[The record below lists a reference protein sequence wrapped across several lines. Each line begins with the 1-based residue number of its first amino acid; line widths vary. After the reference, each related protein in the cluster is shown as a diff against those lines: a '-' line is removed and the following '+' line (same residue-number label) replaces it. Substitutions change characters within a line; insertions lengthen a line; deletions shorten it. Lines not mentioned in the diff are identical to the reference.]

1 MSGSKRI
8 EWIDVAKGVGIV
20 LVSFGHLRNGD
31 GESVWLPALDVPI
44 DAIYL
49 FHMPL
54 FFLLGGLTFSRRG
67 GFKAFL
73 ARKAKT
79 LLVPYY
85 VFSLYFLAKPF
96 AILLIPSMRATFQT
110 SHDYGITHQFLDV
123 LIMGNGLWFL
133 MAFFVG
139 ECLMYGLT
147 SLTDD
152 GRVLAAIGMAFVI
165 LSTFV
170 SSQTGWPALPFQIA
184 AGVKAAGYMCVG
196 YVLKEWLKAIPRG
209 RAGVSSACAAVVFLT
224 LAVPAVAGIVPDG
237 PALLTRIG
245 RGSIPWHVRRH
256 LAVHRGGV
264 MPDAGLYRPLQPRL
278 LRAERIDTQ
287 HHENRAFPSHRHQRG
302 VHTVVFTAS
311 RGPRGHRPCARA
323 ADPREPFHT
332 TLDVVGH
339 RQKTPITRQQGADVF
354 LGVNHAANPWLS
366 RFYRDSP
373 NQAIA

>member
-1 MSGSKRI
+1 M
-8 EWIDVAKGVGIV
+8 
-20 LVSFGHLRNGD
+20 
-31 GESVWLPALDVPI
+31 
-44 DAIYL
+44 
-49 FHMPL
+49 
-54 FFLLGGLTFSRRG
+54 
-67 GFKAFL
+67 
-73 ARKAKT
+73 
-79 LLVPYY
+79 LVPYY

-224 LAVPAVAGIVPDG
+224 LAVPAVAGIIPDG
-237 PALLTRIG
+237 PALLTASVAAAFLGTFAVIWLCIAVGSCRTLAYIG
-245 RGSIPWHVRRH
+245 RYSLVYYALNALTLNIMKIGLFRVIGINVASTPWFSQ
-256 LAVHRGGV
+256 LL
-264 MPDAGLYRPLQPRL
+264 AGLAATALALVLLTLANLFIQRWMWWAIGKKRP
-278 LRAERIDTQ
+278 
-287 HHENRAFPSHRHQRG
+287 
-302 VHTVVFTAS
+302 
-311 RGPRGHRPCARA
+311 
-323 ADPREPFHT
+323 
-332 TLDVVGH
+332 
-339 RQKTPITRQQGADVF
+339 
-354 LGVNHAANPWLS
+354 
-366 RFYRDSP
+366 
-373 NQAIA
+373 

>member
-1 MSGSKRI
+1 MSGSKRV

-31 GESVWLPALDVPI
+31 GESVWLPALDAPI

-110 SHDYGITHQFLDV
+110 SHDYGIAHQFLDV
-123 LIMGNGLWFL
+123 LVMCNGLWFL

-152 GRVLAAIGMAFVI
+152 GRVLAAIGMASVI

-170 SSQTGWPALPFQIA
+170 SSQTGWPALPFQIV

-196 YVLKEWLKAIPRG
+196 YVLKEWLKTIPRR
-209 RAGVSSACAAVVFLT
+209 RAGVSSACAAIVFLT
-224 LAVPAVAGIVPDG
+224 LAVPAVAGIIPDG
-237 PALLTRIG
+237 PALLTASVAAAFLGTFAVIWLCIAVGSCRMLAYIG
-245 RGSIPWHVRRH
+245 RYSLVYYALNALTLNIMKIGLFRVIGINVASTPWFSQ
-256 LAVHRGGV
+256 LL
-264 MPDAGLYRPLQPRL
+264 AGLAATALALVLLTLANLFIQRWMWWAIGKKRP
-278 LRAERIDTQ
+278 
-287 HHENRAFPSHRHQRG
+287 
-302 VHTVVFTAS
+302 
-311 RGPRGHRPCARA
+311 
-323 ADPREPFHT
+323 
-332 TLDVVGH
+332 
-339 RQKTPITRQQGADVF
+339 
-354 LGVNHAANPWLS
+354 
-366 RFYRDSP
+366 
-373 NQAIA
+373 

>member
-224 LAVPAVAGIVPDG
+224 LAVPAVVGIVPDG
-237 PALLTRIG
+237 PALLAASVAAAFLGTFAVIWLCIAVGSCRMLAYIG
-245 RGSIPWHVRRH
+245 RYSLVYYALNALTLNLVKIGLFRVIGIDVASTPWFSQ
-256 LAVHRGGV
+256 LL
-264 MPDAGLYRPLQPRL
+264 AGLAATALALVILTIANLFVQRWMWWAIGKKRP
-278 LRAERIDTQ
+278 
-287 HHENRAFPSHRHQRG
+287 
-302 VHTVVFTAS
+302 
-311 RGPRGHRPCARA
+311 
-323 ADPREPFHT
+323 
-332 TLDVVGH
+332 
-339 RQKTPITRQQGADVF
+339 
-354 LGVNHAANPWLS
+354 
-366 RFYRDSP
+366 
-373 NQAIA
+373 

>member
-1 MSGSKRI
+1 MSGSKRV

-31 GESVWLPALDVPI
+31 GESVWLPALDAPI

-73 ARKAKT
+73 VRKAKT

-96 AILLIPSMRATFQT
+96 AILLIPSMRAAFQT
-110 SHDYGITHQFLDV
+110 SHDYGIAHQFLDV
-123 LIMGNGLWFL
+123 LVMGNGLWFL

-147 SLTDD
+147 SLTDN
-152 GRVLAAIGMAFVI
+152 GRVLAAIGMASVI

-170 SSQTGWPALPFQIA
+170 SSQTGWPTLPFQIV

-209 RAGVSSACAAVVFLT
+209 RAGVSSACAAIVFLT

-237 PALLTRIG
+237 PALLTASVAAAFLGTFAVIWLCIAVGSCRMLPYIG
-245 RGSIPWHVRRH
+245 RYSLVYYALNALTLNIMKIGLFRVIGIDVASAPWFSQLLAGLAATALALVILTIANLFVQRWMWWAIGKNAHNPVVPERLRTFGHVR
-256 LAVHRGGV
+256 
-264 MPDAGLYRPLQPRL
+264 P
-278 LRAERIDTQ
+278 
-287 HHENRAFPSHRHQRG
+287 
-302 VHTVVFTAS
+302 
-311 RGPRGHRPCARA
+311 
-323 ADPREPFHT
+323 
-332 TLDVVGH
+332 
-339 RQKTPITRQQGADVF
+339 
-354 LGVNHAANPWLS
+354 
-366 RFYRDSP
+366 
-373 NQAIA
+373 

>member
-31 GESVWLPALDVPI
+31 GESVWLPALDAPI

-73 ARKAKT
+73 VRKAKT

-96 AILLIPSMRATFQT
+96 AILLIPSMRAAFQT
-110 SHDYGITHQFLDV
+110 SHDYGIAHQFLDV
-123 LIMGNGLWFL
+123 LVMGNGLWFL

-147 SLTDD
+147 SLTDN

-196 YVLKEWLKAIPRG
+196 YVLNEGMAQSHSAQESGRIVNLRG
-209 RAGVSSACAAVVFLT
+209 HS
-224 LAVPAVAGIVPDG
+224 VPDVG
-237 PALLTRIG
+237 GTSRDRNHTGWSGAADRIG
-245 RGSIPWHVRRH
+245 RGGIPWHVRRH
-256 LAVHRGGV
+256 LAVHRGEV
-264 MPDAGLYRPLQPRL
+264 MPDAGLYRALQPRL

-287 HHENRAFPSHRHQRG
+287 HHENRAFPRHRHQRD

-339 RQKTPITRQQGADVF
+339 RQKTPI
-354 LGVNHAANPWLS
+354 NPGKGLRTFSWS
-366 RFYRDSP
+366 
-373 NQAIA
+373 

>member
-31 GESVWLPALDVPI
+31 GESVWLPALDAPI

-54 FFLLGGLTFSRRG
+54 FFLLGGLTFSKRG
-67 GFKAFL
+67 GFNAFL
-73 ARKAKT
+73 VRKAKT

-96 AILLIPSMRATFQT
+96 AILLIPSMRAAFQT
-110 SHDYGITHQFLDV
+110 SHDYGIAHQFLDV
-123 LIMGNGLWFL
+123 LVMGNGLWFL

-147 SLTDD
+147 SLTDN

-170 SSQTGWPALPFQIA
+170 SSQTGWPALPFQIV

-209 RAGVSSACAAVVFLT
+209 RAGVSSACAAIVFLT
-224 LAVPAVAGIVPDG
+224 LAVPAVAGIIPDD
-237 PALLTRIG
+237 PALLTASVATAFLGTFAVIWLCIAVGSCRMLAYIG
-245 RGSIPWHVRRH
+245 RYSLVYYALNALTLNIVKIGLFRVIGIDVASTPWFSQ
-256 LAVHRGGV
+256 LL
-264 MPDAGLYRPLQPRL
+264 AGLAATALALVILTIANLFVQRWMWWSIGKKRP
-278 LRAERIDTQ
+278 
-287 HHENRAFPSHRHQRG
+287 
-302 VHTVVFTAS
+302 
-311 RGPRGHRPCARA
+311 
-323 ADPREPFHT
+323 
-332 TLDVVGH
+332 
-339 RQKTPITRQQGADVF
+339 
-354 LGVNHAANPWLS
+354 
-366 RFYRDSP
+366 
-373 NQAIA
+373 

>member
-31 GESVWLPALDVPI
+31 GESVWLPALDAPI

-73 ARKAKT
+73 VRKTKT

-96 AILLIPSMRATFQT
+96 AILLIPSMRAAFQT
-110 SHDYGITHQFLDV
+110 SHDYGIAHQFLDV
-123 LIMGNGLWFL
+123 LVMGNGLWFL

-152 GRVLAAIGMAFVI
+152 GRVLAAIGMASVI

-170 SSQTGWPALPFQIA
+170 SSQTGWPTLPFQIV

-209 RAGVSSACAAVVFLT
+209 RAGVSSACAAIVF
-224 LAVPAVAGIVPDG
+224 
-237 PALLTRIG
+237 
-245 RGSIPWHVRRH
+245 
-256 LAVHRGGV
+256 
-264 MPDAGLYRPLQPRL
+264 
-278 LRAERIDTQ
+278 
-287 HHENRAFPSHRHQRG
+287 
-302 VHTVVFTAS
+302 
-311 RGPRGHRPCARA
+311 
-323 ADPREPFHT
+323 
-332 TLDVVGH
+332 
-339 RQKTPITRQQGADVF
+339 
-354 LGVNHAANPWLS
+354 
-366 RFYRDSP
+366 
-373 NQAIA
+373 